1 MSNPYFQFK
10 QFKVCHDRCAMK
22 VGTDGVLL
30 GAWAGLENAATV
42 LDIGTGTGLIA
53 LMAAQRN
60 PVARIAAVELDAD
73 AACQAAE
80 NVQASPWSSRVE
92 VICADAK
99 AYEPGMRFDAI
110 VSNPPYFASSLKSP
124 EAKRVRA
131 RHVDELTFDDLL
143 SSVGRL
149 LADEGEFSV
158 VIPFD
163 ASFEFI
169 ATAAG
174 RGLYLVRRTVVRTLA
189 GVPPKRVLLA
199 FRRTFADGQNG
210 IQDDELLIETE
221 PRVYTEAYRLLTKDF
236 YLSF

>member
-1 MSNPYFQFK
+1 
-10 QFKVCHDRCAMK
+10 
-22 VGTDGVLL
+22 
-30 GAWAGLENAATV
+30 
-42 LDIGTGTGLIA
+42 
-53 LMAAQRN
+53 MAAQRN

-149 LADEGEFSV
+149 LADEGEFC
-158 VIPFD
+158 
-163 ASFEFI
+163 
-169 ATAAG
+169 
-174 RGLYLVRRTVVRTLA
+174 
-189 GVPPKRVLLA
+189 
-199 FRRTFADGQNG
+199 Q
-210 IQDDELLIETE
+210 
-221 PRVYTEAYRLLTKDF
+221 
-236 YLSF
+236 

>member
-30 GAWAGLENAATV
+30 GAWASLENAATV
-42 LDIGTGTGLIA
+42 LDIGTGAGLIA

-124 EAKRVRA
+124 EAFS
-131 RHVDELTFDDLL
+131 EL
-143 SSVGRL
+143 
-149 LADEGEFSV
+149 A
-158 VIPFD
+158 
-163 ASFEFI
+163 
-169 ATAAG
+169 
-174 RGLYLVRRTVVRTLA
+174 
-189 GVPPKRVLLA
+189 K
-199 FRRTFADGQNG
+199 
-210 IQDDELLIETE
+210 
-221 PRVYTEAYRLLTKDF
+221 
-236 YLSF
+236 